1 MKLKLA
7 TTIIATL
14 TFAVVFAQSPV
25 TVITTDGLKISGTI
39 IQRGEDFIRIKLSEG
54 VTRIIYNN
62 TITSIDETR
71 ANSISFTSIPSK
83 MKPGETRKAVAEACP
98 EEAGYKISF
107 ASSNPNVATIDANG
121 LIRAISSGETTITAK
136 ADNVKCSQRII
147 VVSKE
152 ATNERARYATAH
164 IVQKSKP
171 AKEPKPVK
179 IFEPVKRRFEM
190 SAEIATAIEYWQ
202 TDKPWGR
209 ATLSYVSITP
219 SFILGYRFNQIL
231 YIGGGIGFSKMVGMH
246 SVFHVLDPYK
256 SINLTIPNFNV
267 NIFATART
275 YFTKKLTEKRVSP
288 FAALSL
294 GGHFS
299 NNSGLLINPQI
310 GISIRT
316 SKHKNN
322 SIYLA
327 LGFNGQTLKYETYD
341 ENLYYENYSS
351 YIGKVNKFEYGF
363 DFRIGYTF

>member
-62 TITSIDETR
+62 TITSIEELDALPASYYET
-71 ANSISFTSIPSK
+71 PYE
-83 MKPGETRKAVAEACP
+83 KP
-98 EEAGYKISF
+98 
-107 ASSNPNVATIDANG
+107 
-121 LIRAISSGETTITAK
+121 
-136 ADNVKCSQRII
+136 
-147 VVSKE
+147 
-152 ATNERARYATAH
+152 
-164 IVQKSKP
+164 
-171 AKEPKPVK
+171 EP
-179 IFEPVKRRFEM
+179 IKRRFEM
-190 SAEIATAIEYWQ
+190 SAEFGT
-202 TDKPWGR
+202 
-209 ATLSYVSITP
+209 SIVYAQFKQPVKYIFRTVNIMP
-219 SFILGYRFNQIL
+219 SFIMGYRFNHML
-231 YIGGGIGFSKMVGMH
+231 FVGGGVGISSEVNH
-246 SVFHVLDPYK
+246 HQYRTRYAERICQLLD
-256 SINLTIPNFNV
+256 V
-267 NIFATART
+267 NIFAT
-275 YFTKKLTEKRVSP
+275 LRVYYPNTMATNKISP

>member
-107 ASSNPNVATIDANG
+107 ASSNPEVATIDANG

-136 ADNVKCSQRII
+136 TDNVKCSQSII
-147 VVSKE
+147 VVSKDDPE
-152 ATNERARYATAH
+152 EKIKYDTTKN
-164 IVQKSKP
+164 VKPSKKPKP
-171 AKEPKPVK
+171 AR
-179 IFEPVKRRFEM
+179 IFEPVKKRFEM
-190 SAEIATAIEYWQ
+190 SAEVATSIAFGQINKQLGNVSFGYINIA
-202 TDKPWGR
+202 P
-209 ATLSYVSITP
+209 TLIM
-219 SFILGYRFNQIL
+219 GYRFNQTL
-231 YIGGGIGFSKMVGMH
+231 FIGGGIGVSYQCGKTYDTDYGGENIRAIIP
-246 SVFHVLDPYK
+246 VLDA
-256 SINLTIPNFNV
+256 
-267 NIFATART
+267 NIFVTART
-275 YFTKKLTEKRVSP
+275 YFSKKLTEKKVSP
-288 FAALSL
+288 FAALSF

-299 NNSGLLINPQI
+299 ESSGLLVNPQI
-310 GISIRT
+310 GINIRT
-316 SKHKNN
+316 REHKNN
-322 SIYLA
+322 SLYISF
-327 LGFNGQTLKYETYD
+327 GFNGQTIKYEEITRTWFDDRDYHT
-341 ENLYYENYSS
+341 NINK
-351 YIGKVNKFEYGF
+351 GNKFVSGF
-363 DFRIGYTF
+363 DIHIGYTF